1 MTQTT
6 TAHTRGPIKPRHP
19 EFDFSG
25 LPRRWFAG
33 LAFPTHLAN
42 GANLL
47 FPLGE
52 RFFVKSVRHFEKAIA
67 DDPALREAVRGF
79 YAQEGRHAQ
88 AHEQYFDTLR
98 AQGFDIDTFLKIY
111 RTLAFDGL
119 ARLTGPEL
127 NLAITAALEHYTAT
141 LAEGALRDRMLD
153 AAHPVMRA
161 LLLWHSA
168 EEIEHKSVAF
178 DVLQRVNPSYALRM
192 TGLAFATATLGGFW
206 FAAMIML
213 LAQDGALHPGTLR
226 AVREAEYRM
235 GKPARSVPRDVFWAG
250 LKAYARRDF
259 HPSQIDNDGLASEFL
274 REAAMA

>member
-168 EEIEHKSVAF
+168 EEIEHKSVGQPELRPAH
-178 DVLQRVNPSYALRM
+178 DRSRVRDGHPRRLLVCRHDHAARPGRRPAPWHLAGRARGRVPHGQAGPLGATRRVLGRPQ
-192 TGLAFATATLGGFW
+192 G
-206 FAAMIML
+206 
-213 LAQDGALHPGTLR
+213 LR
-226 AVREAEYRM
+226 AA
-235 GKPARSVPRDVFWAG
+235 
-250 LKAYARRDF
+250 
-259 HPSQIDNDGLASEFL
+259 
-274 REAAMA
+274 